1 MSDTWGK
8 WSVYEYMRQMYMR
21 AGTIPEWQEL
31 RSVFPEMRWAEIR
44 EGIEEFERFLG
55 IGGGQRAQ

>member
-1 MSDTWGK
+1 MGSLWSK

-21 AGTIPEWQEL
+21 TGMVPEWQEL
-31 RSVFPEMRWAEIR
+31 RYEFPEMRWSEIR
-44 EGIEEFERFLG
+44 EGIEDFERFLG